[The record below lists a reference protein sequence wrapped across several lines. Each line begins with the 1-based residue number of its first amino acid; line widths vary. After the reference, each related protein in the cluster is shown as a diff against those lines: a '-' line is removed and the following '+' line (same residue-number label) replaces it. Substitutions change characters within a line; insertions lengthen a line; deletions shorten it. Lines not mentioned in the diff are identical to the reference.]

1 MTNPLGTQGITEQDI
16 ANYLIHNP
24 GFFERH
30 AELLGTIQLANP
42 HGVRAVSLQERQMQ
56 MLRDRI
62 KGLEQRIVEM
72 IRHGQENVTLNERL
86 HRWAAGLLEVAHAHD
101 LPDAVVQGLRHEFMI
116 PQAALRVWDIDA
128 TYATGD
134 HAQTVGEEV
143 RAFAQGLAQPYCGA
157 HTGFEAVRW
166 LQEPHSVQSV
176 AMMALRSADQD
187 VFGLLILGSP
197 DPTRYSADMG
207 TDLLERIA
215 HLAASALCRM
225 RSPD

>member
-42 HGVRAVSLQERQMQ
+42 HGARAVSLQERQMQ

-72 IRHGQENVTLNERL
+72 IRHGQDNVTLTERL
-86 HRWAAGLLEVAHAHD
+86 HRWASGLLEVSHASD
-101 LPDAVVQGLRHEFMI
+101 LPEAVVEGLRHEFMI
-116 PQAALRVWDIDA
+116 PQAALRVWNIDPI
-128 TYATGD
+128 YAQGD
-134 HAQTVGEEV
+134 HAQAVGEEV
-143 RAFAQGLAQPYCGA
+143 RAFAQGLQQPYCGA

-166 LQEPHSVQSV
+166 LQEAHAVQSV
-176 AMMALRSADQD
+176 AMMALRTRDED

-197 DPTRYSADMG
+197 DPTRYSAEMG
-207 TDLLERIA
+207 TDLLVRIS

-225 RSPD
+225 RSPG